1 MLTFLMSFA
10 MLVASAQQKISG
22 TVKDEKGNA
31 VPGATINVK
40 GTRTNAISANDGSFN
55 INAKDGDV
63 LVFSS
68 VSFENSEVKITSA
81 SSYAVTLTSSAAVLS
96 DVVVVGYGTQNK
108 KDVTGAIKSLKSEAF
123 NKGIINSPQQLLQG
137 KVSGVNVTSS
147 SGEPGASIGI
157 TVRGPGGVR
166 TGSSPLFVVD
176 GLPLDN
182 SSTGGGD
189 PLNFINPQDIESID
203 VLKDASATAIYGARG
218 ANGVILITTK
228 RGKAGV
234 STLGFSTSVGFSSLA
249 RALPVFSAAEFRV
262 EVPKAGGTLIDKG
275 SSTDWQ
281 KEITRT
287 GITQNYNLTLSG
299 GADKL
304 TYFASLGMQNQEGI
318 LKKNDVDRYSG
329 RFNVTQKFLEDRLIL
344 EVNLN
349 VANTRGQRPPITSV
363 VADAVVN
370 NPTFPAYDAT
380 GNPFRPAVNIS
391 ENPLLYFD
399 LDKEITTIN
408 RVIGNISPSFKII
421 KGLVYK
427 MNFGIDNSSSTR
439 DIESLPNVTPFRD
452 GRLETF
458 YNNNRNKLIEN
469 YLTYTFKTTNHNVSA
484 LAGHSYQKIFVQQR
498 NNSINRFVVG
508 GIDPIYNPGVGQ
520 LLDLTNNRPGGFAF
534 INELQSFFG
543 RVTYQYNNKY
553 LFTANFRADGSSKF
567 GSNNKYG
574 YFPSFSFG
582 WKISDEEFMKNS
594 VFNNLK
600 LRAGWGITGNQ
611 EIPPKITQALF
622 STLASASY
630 PLYPSG
636 TYPAG
641 TTYSRLANPDIQWES
656 SDQTDLGLDFALLNG
671 ALSGTIDL
679 FRKVSKDILLQV
691 IPADPVQPAAEL
703 WSNVKDMTITNK
715 GLEFEL
721 DYKHKSQHGFTYN
734 VGGNITFI
742 NNKVEH
748 SPYSIIPSGS
758 VSGAGITS
766 ATINGYVNGQPIG
779 TFFLQEFTGIGQNG
793 LSTYRDLDGNGIV
806 NDKDRVALGSALP
819 KTIYS
824 FYTSVA
830 CKGLDLSINFN
841 GVSGNKTY
849 DYTQN
854 VSFSK
859 LRLAKNVNATRES
872 ISDPNESI
880 NNATPVTSRY
890 LKNGSYLRL
899 NNTSLGYNFN
909 TKSLGISRWVSA
921 ARLSVTGQNLF
932 IVTKYTGF
940 DPEVNIDR
948 NISGVSS
955 YGIDFLSYP
964 KARSIIVGLNFSF

>member
-1 MLTFLMSFA
+1 M
-10 MLVASAQQKISG
+10 
-22 TVKDEKGNA
+22 
-31 VPGATINVK
+31 
-40 GTRTNAISANDGSFN
+40 
-55 INAKDGDV
+55 
-63 LVFSS
+63 
-68 VSFENSEVKITSA
+68 
-81 SSYAVTLTSSAAVLS
+81 
-96 DVVVVGYGTQNK
+96 
-108 KDVTGAIKSLKSEAF
+108 
-123 NKGIINSPQQLLQG
+123 
-137 KVSGVNVTSS
+137 
-147 SGEPGASIGI
+147 
-157 TVRGPGGVR
+157 
-166 TGSSPLFVVD
+166 
-176 GLPLDN
+176 
-182 SSTGGGD
+182 
-189 PLNFINPQDIESID
+189 
-203 VLKDASATAIYGARG
+203 
-218 ANGVILITTK
+218 
-228 RGKAGV
+228 
-234 STLGFSTSVGFSSLA
+234 
-249 RALPVFSAAEFRV
+249 
-262 EVPKAGGTLIDKG
+262 
-275 SSTDWQ
+275 
-281 KEITRT
+281 
-287 GITQNYNLTLSG
+287 
-299 GADKL
+299 
-304 TYFASLGMQNQEGI
+304 
-318 LKKNDVDRYSG
+318 
-329 RFNVTQKFLEDRLIL
+329 
-344 EVNLN
+344 
-349 VANTRGQRPPITSV
+349 
-363 VADAVVN
+363 
-370 NPTFPAYDAT
+370 
-380 GNPFRPAVNIS
+380 
-391 ENPLLYFD
+391 
-399 LDKEITTIN
+399 
-408 RVIGNISPSFKII
+408 
-421 KGLVYK
+421 
-427 MNFGIDNSSSTR
+427 
-439 DIESLPNVTPFRD
+439 
-452 GRLETF
+452 
-458 YNNNRNKLIEN
+458 
-469 YLTYTFKTTNHNVSA
+469 
-484 LAGHSYQKIFVQQR
+484 
-498 NNSINRFVVG
+498 
-508 GIDPIYNPGVGQ
+508 
-520 LLDLTNNRPGGFAF
+520 
-534 INELQSFFG
+534 
-543 RVTYQYNNKY
+543 
-553 LFTANFRADGSSKF
+553 
-567 GSNNKYG
+567 
-574 YFPSFSFG
+574 
-582 WKISDEEFMKNS
+582 
-594 VFNNLK
+594 
-600 LRAGWGITGNQ
+600 
-611 EIPPKITQALF
+611 
-622 STLASASY
+622 
-630 PLYPSG
+630 
-636 TYPAG
+636 
-641 TTYSRLANPDIQWES
+641 
-656 SDQTDLGLDFALLNG
+656 
-671 ALSGTIDL
+671 
-679 FRKVSKDILLQV
+679 QV

-806 NDKDRVALGSALP
+806 NDKDMVALGSALP